1 MLGIILFCIGVMY
14 TPGPVNI
21 LSLNC
26 GMQRG
31 PAPHLRF
38 CLGVGAALSFW
49 FALVGYA
56 GAAVVGGG
64 VLPLIAG
71 LGTCFILYLGWKVV
85 TSDVDLARS
94 EEPVAALDFKDGLFM
109 QLLNPKAFLVVMP
122 VATIQF
128 PAAGIGGAAVAG
140 WSLALGALGV
150 GAPLSYAA
158 IGALVSR
165 RVENVRYFKYLNY
178 FMGAMLFLVAADMAY
193 EHVYLALAG

>member
-31 PAPHLRF
+31 PVTHVPF
-38 CLGVGAALSFW
+38 CLGVGTALAFW
-49 FALVGYA
+49 FTLVGYA
-56 GAAVVGGG
+56 GTAVVGGG
-64 VLPLIAG
+64 MLPIIAG

-85 TSDVDLARS
+85 TSDVNLVRS
-94 EEPVAALDFKDGLFM
+94 EEPTAALDFKDGLLM
-109 QLLNPKAFLVVMP
+109 QLLNPKAFMVVLP
-122 VATIQF
+122 VTTIQF

-140 WSLALGALGV
+140 WALALGALSV

-158 IGALVSR
+158 IGTLVFR
-165 RVENVRYFKYLNY
+165 RIDNARYFKWLNY
-178 FMGAMLFLVAADMAY
+178 AMGAMLFLVAGDMAY
-193 EHVYLALAG
+193 EHVYLALLG

>member
-31 PAPHLRF
+31 PATHVPF
-38 CLGVGAALSFW
+38 CLGVGAALAFW
-49 FALVGYA
+49 FTLVGYA
-56 GAAVVGGG
+56 GTAVVGGG
-64 VLPLIAG
+64 MLPVIAG

-85 TSDVDLARS
+85 TSDVNLVQT
-94 EEPVAALDFKDGLFM
+94 EEPMAALDFKDGLLM
-109 QLLNPKAFLVVMP
+109 QLLNPKAFMVVLP

-128 PAAGIGGAAVAG
+128 PAVGIGGAAVAG
-140 WSLALGALGV
+140 WSLALGTLSV

-165 RVENVRYFKYLNY
+165 RIDNARYFKWLNY
-178 FMGAMLFLVAADMAY
+178 AMGAMLFLVAGDMAY
-193 EHVYLALAG
+193 EHVYLALFG

>member
-31 PAPHLRF
+31 PLSHVPF
-38 CLGVGAALSFW
+38 CLGVGAALAFW

-56 GAAVVGGG
+56 GAVVVGGPM
-64 VLPLIAG
+64 LPVIAG

-85 TSDVDLARS
+85 TADVDAPRTDK
-94 EEPVAALDFKDGLFM
+94 PVAALDFKDGLFM
-109 QLLNPKAFLVVMP
+109 QLLNPKAFMVVLP
-122 VATIQF
+122 VTTIQF
-128 PAAGIGGAAVAG
+128 PAAGIAGADVAI

-158 IGALVSR
+158 IGAAVTR
-165 RVENVRYFKYLNY
+165 RLGDTRYFRYLNY
-178 FMGAMLFLVAADMAY
+178 VMGGMLFVVAADMAY
-193 EHVYLALAG
+193 EHVYLPWVG